1 MNGNDTPRVVPT
13 GRRPGGAGQP
23 EAKIYHG
30 PVSTTATMYGIG
42 TGWISPEAPG
52 QQAPASP
59 AAENPVVLH
68 ARPGPA
74 LAGSPGGHCR
84 AFPGLIVPRGRPAPI
99 G

>member
-30 PVSTTATMYGIG
+30 PVSTTATMYGTG
-42 TGWISPEAPG
+42 TGWIRPEAPG

-59 AAENPVVLH
+59 LWAPPAACRQ
-68 ARPGPA
+68 AAGA
-74 LAGSPGGHCR
+74 AGLAPNLMKPS
-84 AFPGLIVPRGRPAPI
+84 
-99 G
+99 